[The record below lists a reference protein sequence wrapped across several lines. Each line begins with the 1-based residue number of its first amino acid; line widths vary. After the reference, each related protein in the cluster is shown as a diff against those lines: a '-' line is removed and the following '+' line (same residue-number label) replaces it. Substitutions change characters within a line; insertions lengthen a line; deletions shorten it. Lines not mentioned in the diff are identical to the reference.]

1 LLYGGAGKKKAADL
15 QIENEAKLLK
25 DLIRGLCANKTE
37 NSIISKVVGGLTC
50 MILVMPGASIPIPSA
65 TVAKVNRT
73 FGTSLINSEM
83 MCCFIA

>member
-25 DLIRGLCANKTE
+25 DLIRGLGANKTE

-50 MILVMPGASIPIPSA
+50 MILVMPGASIPIPQWPKSIVLSA
-65 TVAKVNRT
+65 LLL
-73 FGTSLINSEM
+73 LIQK
-83 MCCFIA
+83 